1 MGRGIMLTPGSS
13 LVQSLSHVGLFAT
26 PWTAA
31 SQASLSITISWSLL
45 LGLPFS
51 HTVGHQV
58 PKGSSVFSLPPLD
71 PSMLEKEKLQDEKF
85 LFLA

>member
-58 PKGSSVFSLPPLD
+58 PKGSSVFSPPPLEQCF
-71 PSMLEKEKLQDEKF
+71 SQW
-85 LFLA
+85 LADASREGKTPG